1 MIRLT
6 LREKGRLLESDL
18 AFRAQLVIPEQQHL
32 YDYWREQARG
42 KTMPSRDEIHPG
54 GFVRLLPTVSL
65 IDVEREPKRYRV
77 RLAGTG
83 LREVYQREMTGIYL
97 DEAHWG
103 KNRDYWLAAC
113 YRIVNRKRP
122 AQGIVRTP
130 ARGKEHLVQFW
141 LRLPLSSDGRQ
152 VDMIL
157 CYDSFIST
165 QKAVVL
171 SQMAMA

>member
-1 MIRLT
+1 MDS
-6 LREKGRLLESDL
+6 EL
-18 AFRAQLVIPEQQHL
+18 AFRAQLVIPEQQQL
-32 YDYWREQARG
+32 YDYWCRQAKDRA
-42 KTMPSRDEIHPG
+42 MPSRDEIHPS

-65 IDVEREPKRYRV
+65 IDVEHDPKRYKV

-83 LREVYQREMTGIYL
+83 LRDVYQREMTGAYL

-103 KNRDYWLAAC
+103 QNRDYWLAAC
-113 YRIVNRKRP
+113 YRIVDRKRP

-141 LRLPLSSDGRQ
+141 LRLPLSSDGSR

-165 QKAVVL
+165 EKAVVL
-171 SQMAMA
+171 SQMAHA